1 MKFALGYPTGVPLG
15 GIGTGMI
22 ELRSDGRIGTVGCNN
37 NWSAPFTETPGCFFA
52 VGMKN
57 FEGKEEIRLLRDGD
71 EGAWKGMDRIRF
83 RAEYPFAKV
92 VYACCNPV
100 FETELTAF
108 CPNIPHENED
118 SSIPG
123 ARFEFVFRNSERKPL
138 SLRLYLSWEHLSG
151 CGALPDR
158 TWRCD
163 RTGNRIVPVSEEK
176 WEGLVF
182 LPGEGEKE
190 LPNAAGEWMVRLL
203 GLESVLPEDMVR
215 SALMTI
221 YENNGDTSRYALAP
235 IKVTKEGRMVQR
247 DCAEQAWPQYTM
259 VFADCLAMYLGMEEG
274 MANLRHFDRIVTE
287 LIQAPCTTTLWHN
300 CVTGLPNWGGID
312 RYMNTPSIW
321 FVLNAMTGFHPQL
334 DENAIKFD
342 ADGYGF
348 RSAAVLPFIASAF
361 WAKAEI
367 GCGRAEEKYVK
378 ISFDKVFL
386 GVRLE
391 KLRIGGCRKVLAFSL
406 NGKEIPFEEKRESG
420 REAISFEGISI
431 VRGDEI
437 VIIFSEENVKS
448 GLIV

>member
-15 GIGTGMI
+15 GMGTGMI

-190 LPNAAGEWMVRLL
+190 LPNAVGEYALFAEKQEKAKLSLHWWNVLEGQEGFLKAIGEGFPAPTPEGREGNCHPAGVLDFEISLDPGERL
-203 GLESVLPEDMVR
+203 VLPV
-215 SALMTI
+215 ALSWYMPNHFAGGAAGMDEEMRAKLAPMHQEEEMEYGAGSERVNYGHF
-221 YENNGDTSRYALAP
+221 YENR
-235 IKVTKEGRMVQR
+235 
-247 DCAEQAWPQYTM
+247 
-259 VFADCLAMYLGMEEG
+259 FAGAREN
-274 MANLRHFDRIVTE
+274 MAVIRR
-287 LIQAPCTTTLWHN
+287 
-300 CVTGLPNWGGID
+300 
-312 RYMNTPSIW
+312 
-321 FVLNAMTGFHPQL
+321 FV
-334 DENAIKFD
+334 
-342 ADGYGF
+342 
-348 RSAAVLPFIASAF
+348 
-361 WAKAEI
+361 
-367 GCGRAEEKYVK
+367 
-378 ISFDKVFL
+378 
-386 GVRLE
+386 
-391 KLRIGGCRKVLAFSL
+391 
-406 NGKEIPFEEKRESG
+406 
-420 REAISFEGISI
+420 
-431 VRGDEI
+431 
-437 VIIFSEENVKS
+437 
-448 GLIV
+448 